1 MDFLGIYVD
10 GNMLQTFCNMFLV
23 VFALDF
29 ISNLAQILRMKQE
42 SIMTDFYLWMCN
54 LFVLVAYISEELNVV
69 TRFGSC
75 CCLIGFILSIFM
87 MCESIVVYAERRCGD
102 V

>member
-1 MDFLGIYVD
+1 MDFLGIFVD

-29 ISNLAQILRMKQE
+29 ISNLAQILRMKQGVYYDRFLLFDGQSICFSGVYFRE
-42 SIMTDFYLWMCN
+42 SECSYSLWFM
-54 LFVLVAYISEELNVV
+54 LLYYRVYFIYI
-69 TRFGSC
+69 
-75 CCLIGFILSIFM
+75 
-87 MCESIVVYAERRCGD
+87 YD